1 MGKTMSSK
9 SDIDNKQQLAQQLY
23 VTKLAYKGLT
33 QPVESPKVEQPQPVL
48 FNDIFQLVKGSRN
61 PKFVVRI
68 ASIMA
73 QINQDINLRRVYKNL
88 LEQCKFAESTMQA
101 AASSSSGELLD
112 RITEQFTLKFK
123 RDKTCP
129 SQVYLILSIHHPNEH
144 HNNDGAVVHIH
155 QDDLFDC
162 LLFPAFCDGKSQ
174 LLIEDKES
182 VFSLLTDQ
190 NSRLILV

>member
-1 MGKTMSSK
+1 MGKTMSSN
-9 SDIDNKQQLAQQLY
+9 SDMDNKQQLAQQLY
-23 VTKLAYKGLT
+23 ATKLAYKGLT
-33 QPVESPKVEQPQPVL
+33 QPVKSPEIAQTQPVL
-48 FNDIFQLVKGSRN
+48 FNDIFQLVRGNNN
-61 PKFVVRI
+61 PKFVIRI
-68 ASIMA
+68 ASIMS

-88 LEQCKFAESTMQA
+88 LEQCKFAESTRQA
-101 AASSSSGELLD
+101 AASSSSDELQD

-129 SQVYLILSIHHPNEH
+129 SQVYLILSIHHPNDH
-144 HNNDGAVVHIH
+144 HNNDGAVIHIH
-155 QDDLFDC
+155 QDDLLDC
-162 LLFPAFCDGKSQ
+162 LLFPAFSDGRSQ